1 MQFLSIWFCLSIQI
15 NIILEQ
21 EPVPHD
27 PCYPSPC
34 GPNAQ
39 CNDGVCTCLP
49 EYHGDPY
56 SGCRPECVLNSDCP
70 RDKACLRNKC
80 IDPCP
85 GTCALNAVCE
95 VNNHIPMCTCPPGT
109 EGNAFVACQPVMH
122 EPPHN
127 PCHPSPCGPN
137 SQCRE
142 INGQAVCSCILGYIG
157 SPPTCHPE
165 CVVNSDCPQ
174 NQACS
179 NQKCRDPCP
188 GTCGINARCSV
199 LNHNPICTC
208 PSRYTGDPFI
218 RCQPIGMTNNYPFC
232 YVLLKSI
239 FNKFVV
245 FS

>member
-1 MQFLSIWFCLSIQI
+1 MICASFNEID
-15 NIILEQ
+15 IILEQ
-21 EPVPHD
+21 EPIQRD

-34 GPNAQ
+34 GSNAQ
-39 CNDGVCTCLP
+39 CNDGICTCLP

-56 SGCRPECVLNSDCP
+56 AGCRPECVLNSDCN

-80 IDPCP
+80 VDPCP
-85 GTCALNAVCE
+85 GTCAQNAVCE
-95 VNNHIPMCTCPPGT
+95 VINHIPMCTCPPGT
-109 EGNAFVACQPVMH
+109 EGNAFVACRPVQHDQPQ
-122 EPPHN
+122 N

-142 INGQAVCSCILGYIG
+142 INGQAVCSCIQGYIG

-165 CVVNSDCPQ
+165 CVVNSECPQ
-174 NQACS
+174 NQACT

-199 LNHNPICTC
+199 VNHNPICSC
-208 PSRYTGDPFI
+208 PSRYTGDPFV
-218 RCQPIGMTNNYPFC
+218 RCQPISMTNGFSYSQ
-232 YVLLKSI
+232 VLFKLMFDKSI
-239 FNKFVV
+239 T